1 MSEQYKNFFKIKH
14 KVRLVLA
21 LTTALMLSSC
31 SSIPLEYIESQNSS
45 ERIKFLVM
53 HYTAINYQQSVAAL
67 VDGSVSSHYL
77 IPESYDDSY
86 PNDELKI
93 IQLVKETSRAWHAG
107 DSFWQ
112 GRQDINDQS
121 IGIEIV
127 NVPDCKNE
135 HNNGDFAKKDYVEF
149 SQQLCFYPDYDP
161 KQIKLLIE
169 LSKDILK
176 RNPDISPTQVVGHSD
191 IAPIRKNDPGPRFPW
206 FTLYQAGIGAWYD
219 NETVEKYW
227 NLFLTKQM
235 PDTALLQKALRTYG
249 YGIDETGEVNGET
262 INTWSAFQMH
272 FSPWQVTG
280 KSDERSAAILFAL
293 IEKYFPK
300 KIEKLLTRYE
310 KELLQPEK
318 SVNLTKRG
326 QIDGVF
332 PQTNRST
339 RTLVNDRAIF
349 KSYRGKGK
357 IIIDNNDATSADIY
371 VNGQKLN
378 IAEPLQA
385 HNTYR
390 YSLKKRTKSGD
401 NTLKVENVLPEGSS
415 LNVSIL
421 YPELSDNRSQ
431 FAKRFTKVDK
441 QINQDIEN
449 GFPGAVLMVIKDGE
463 IVKHSAYGY
472 ARKFS
477 DGGAMLSSST
487 KMTLDTIFDIASN
500 TKMFA
505 TNLAVMKLVSEG
517 KLDVS
522 KPLTHYLPEYRGDG
536 RESRLVKDILTH
548 NAGYSPQVRFHTRE
562 NELGEQFY
570 SQNSDKT
577 KQLLLTKVPFEVGR
591 LKKRMYSDT
600 DYMLLGTLIER
611 ITGMSLD
618 TYVEHEIYHPLHL
631 HMTAYNPLAKGF
643 SKNQFAATEIQ
654 GNTRGGRV
662 SFDNVRDYVLQGEV
676 HDEKAFHSLAG
687 VAGHAGLFSTAKEL
701 GILSQAM
708 LNRGGYGNVHL
719 FEQNVVDQFIKPDDG
734 DGSYGFGWRR
744 ANNGSLKWHF
754 GPYASPSAFGH
765 TGWTGTVTVIDPEH
779 DLAII
784 LLTNARHSKVVGDD
798 KNYKFEGKQ
807 YETGKYG
814 SIVSLVYEAILN
826 E

>member
-654 GNTRGGRV
+654 GNTRDGRI